1 MYAYVGACGCVRV
14 RVCVAGG
21 GRRGEGLFGVSMWI
35 IPHVI
40 ACACVREY
48 VYCVCGC
55 ARGCGCVFQ
64 CVRVRAGACGCV
76 CVCVCLR
83 AGPLNC
89 WETRKTCVCCSYYMK
104 LQTLMLCA
112 GNPGGIRG
120 LEGWTRL
127 WRRGTG
133 REAVQSSTL
142 ASLAWLSCKSAC
154 LQVRVLVCMR
164 VEAQVQCVFL
174 MRLCPRLRVGECV
187 FSSCFRHGVVTRW
200 RSAASVHDTHNSAA
214 PALKPRCTSIC
225 HTPYKRMTHTLQ
237 ALQQHCALP
246 LRCLRGAA
254 EALGDVH

>member
-1 MYAYVGACGCVRV
+1 MWREGGAGGKGYWGFPCGLSHMLLRVRVCESMFIVCVGVRAGVDAYFSACGCVRV
-14 RVCVAGG
+14 R
-21 GRRGEGLFGVSMWI
+21 
-35 IPHVI
+35 
-40 ACACVREY
+40 
-48 VYCVCGC
+48 
-55 ARGCGCVFQ
+55 
-64 CVRVRAGACGCV
+64 AGACV

-104 LQTLMLCA
+104 LQTLMLYA
-112 GNPGGIRG
+112 GNPGGIRR

-154 LQVRVLVCMR
+154 LQVRVLACMR

-214 PALKPRCTSIC
+214 PALEPRCTSA
-225 HTPYKRMTHTLQ
+225 YVTHLTS
-237 ALQQHCALP
+237 A
-246 LRCLRGAA
+246 
-254 EALGDVH
+254 